1 MTRRCAFLFQETQAG
16 LMAAAELAGRK
27 RAEIESALA
36 NAHAQ
41 DSFFDQLSKRAD
53 ESVDGP
59 NEGVSREVEP

>member
-1 MTRRCAFLFQETQAG
+1 
-16 LMAAAELAGRK
+16 MAAAELAGRK